1 MTQLRLME
9 RYAGM
14 RFDHAGDQPTAPGSV
29 SHPPEPDYQRSIKG
43 HLWRLLNTRQGSVLI
58 DPDYGVPDLT
68 LGSRAQ
74 DAQALLQLLETVIKR
89 YERRL
94 ERVRLSVV
102 PSEGTEQVECRF
114 LIQGLLN
121 LSREPLP
128 VELRAAVLADGTCRL
143 E

>member
-1 MTQLRLME
+1 MSRSRLME

-14 RFDHAGDQPTAPGSV
+14 RFELGASQPGHSGSGQ
-29 SHPPEPDYQRSIKG
+29 PKPEPEYQRSIKG

-58 DPDYGVPDLT
+58 DPAYGVPDLT
-68 LGSRAQ
+68 LGARAHNAT
-74 DAQALLQLLETVIKR
+74 DLHKILETVIKR

-94 ERVRLSVV
+94 EEVRLTSLQDD
-102 PSEGTEQVECRF
+102 GAGQTECCF

-121 LSREPLP
+121 LNRKPLP
-128 VELRAAVLADGTCRL
+128 VELKVSVLADGTCTF